1 MNETKYLAAEII
13 VSANENHRHSTFVC
27 STQQQERKKKSF
39 YMKLEQKNELN

>member
-27 STQQQERKKKSF
+27 STQQQERKKKIF
-39 YMKLEQKNELN
+39 LYEIGTKE